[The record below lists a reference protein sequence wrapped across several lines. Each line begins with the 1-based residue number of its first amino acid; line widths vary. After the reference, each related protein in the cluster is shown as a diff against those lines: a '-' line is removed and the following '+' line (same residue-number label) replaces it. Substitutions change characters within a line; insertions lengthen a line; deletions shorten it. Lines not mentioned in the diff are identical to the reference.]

1 MGPTEL
7 VLFKEERISMVP
19 STFIICSKTEFA
31 IKYDELIEVYIIEF
45 ESRWQVILHWEW
57 KYQLELAK
65 QDFHSYVQSVMK
77 NWHKSRV

>member
-45 ESRWQVILHWEW
+45 ESRWQVILH
-57 KYQLELAK
+57 
-65 QDFHSYVQSVMK
+65 
-77 NWHKSRV
+77 